1 MINLVSEDAEEIMNQ
16 FSFLTSN
23 ITFKVC
29 KTAEEYRN
37 SKLMEELDLC
47 WIKVLASPDYR
58 TDPRNEAAAKIAR
71 QLSEIPFVSERME
84 RPINP
89 KMEEAAKKWLENTGQ
104 SSRVFQ
110 SLFSIISRS
119 PALQGKTEFCV
130 THWGRIFT
138 GFLSFDFP
146 I

>member
-37 SKLMEELDLC
+37 SQLMEELDLC
-47 WIKVLASPDYR
+47 WIKVLSSPDYR

-71 QLSEIPFVSERME
+71 QLSEIPFVSERLE
-84 RPINP
+84 RPTNP
-89 KMEEAAKKWLENTGQ
+89 KMEEAAKKMAREHRTIQQSFSKLVFYHFTLSCTTREN
-104 SSRVFQ
+104 RI
-110 SLFSIISRS
+110 LRD
-119 PALQGKTEFCV
+119 ALGE
-130 THWGRIFT
+130 
-138 GFLSFDFP
+138 DFYRLP
-146 I
+146 VI